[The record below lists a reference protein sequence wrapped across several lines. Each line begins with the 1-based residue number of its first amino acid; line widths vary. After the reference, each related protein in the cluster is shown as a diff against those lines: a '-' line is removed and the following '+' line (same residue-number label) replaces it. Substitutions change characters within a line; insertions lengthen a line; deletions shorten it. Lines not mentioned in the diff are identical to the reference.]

1 MNVTID
7 ILNDSDSRWLPNPD
21 DCQTWITSA
30 LAAASYNEDCGI
42 SLKYVSEAESGELN
56 ESYRGKSTA
65 TNVLSFPADIP
76 EEIASQLGYRPL
88 GDIVICP
95 DILEAEAVVQGKT
108 LIAHWTHLLTHGV
121 LHLLGYEH
129 EEEEEAE
136 QMEALEILILKNNG
150 FENPYTIK
158 QS

>member
-1 MNVTID
+1 M
-7 ILNDSDSRWLPNPD
+7 
-21 DCQTWITSA
+21 A
-30 LAAASYNEDCGI
+30 
-42 SLKYVSEAESGELN
+42 
-56 ESYRGKSTA
+56 
-65 TNVLSFPADIP
+65 
-76 EEIASQLGYRPL
+76 
-88 GDIVICP
+88 
-95 DILEAEAVVQGKT
+95 QGKT